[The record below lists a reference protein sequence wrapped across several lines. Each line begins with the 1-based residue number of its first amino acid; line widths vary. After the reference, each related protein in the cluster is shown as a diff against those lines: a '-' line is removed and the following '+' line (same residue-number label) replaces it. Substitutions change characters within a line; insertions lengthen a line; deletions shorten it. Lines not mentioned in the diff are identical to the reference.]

1 MKKYV
6 TIFIVV
12 FLAFSIFSQSLFDI
26 TSIEQGT
33 ERLKAYE
40 ELVEQLIEIKN
51 EEDDLKRL
59 ELYDK
64 FFEEIT
70 LERPIKLEKG
80 VVTRVIDGDTVEI
93 EINDKIY
100 KTRFIGIDT
109 PESTTKIE
117 PFGMEATLFTT
128 KNLLGKTVYLEKD
141 VSETDRYGRLLRYI
155 WMEPPKEI
163 DDFEIRTKMFN
174 AILLL
179 NGFAKISTFPPDVK
193 YEEYF
198 LIYSKEAQNNNLGLW
213 ALSKEITSEFTNAAT
228 LTDSST
234 FTQNVYVDPDG
245 KGLIKGNINSKGEKI
260 YHMPGGLYYEQT
272 IPEIWFKT
280 EQEAQSAGFRKSKK

>member
-1 MKKYV
+1 MKKFI
-6 TIFIVV
+6 TFFTLIIFT
-12 FLAFSIFSQSLFDI
+12 FTLFSQSLFDI
-26 TSIEQGT
+26 TSIKSNI

-40 ELVEQLIEIKN
+40 EIVEKLNEIES
-51 EEDDLKRL
+51 EENDLKKL
-59 ELYDK
+59 DLYDK
-64 FFEEIT
+64 FFEEKLLKI
-70 LERPIKLEKG
+70 PISLEKG

-93 EINDKIY
+93 EIDGKIY

-117 PFGMEATLFTT
+117 PFGLEASLFTT
-128 KNLLGKTVYLEKD
+128 KELLGKTVYLEKD

-155 WMEPPKEI
+155 WLEPPNEI
-163 DDFEIRTKMFN
+163 NDLEIRTKMFN

-198 LIYSKEAQNNNLGLW
+198 LTYSKEAQDNNLGLW
-213 ALSKEITSEFTNAAT
+213 ALSEKLTSNSTNFAT
-228 LTDSST
+228 LTDTST
-234 FTQNVYVDPDG
+234 PTQKVYVDTEG

-260 YHMPGGLYYEQT
+260 YHMPGGMYYEQT
-272 IPEIWFKT
+272 IPEVWFKT
-280 EQEAQSAGFRKSKK
+280 EEEAQAAGFRKSKR